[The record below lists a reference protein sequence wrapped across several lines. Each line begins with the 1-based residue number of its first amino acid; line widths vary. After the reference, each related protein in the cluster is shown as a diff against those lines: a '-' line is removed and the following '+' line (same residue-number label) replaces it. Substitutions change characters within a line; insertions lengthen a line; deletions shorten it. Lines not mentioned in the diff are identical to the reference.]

1 MCSNR
6 SSHNWLKAHRPK
18 VGICPHQED
27 YCDTCCHLKTEIQAK
42 QTTTNHLLQSSNAA
56 PEEVKRIQD
65 DKAAIQQTLENHR
78 QEAHKSHT
86 YYTEVSA
93 RASEW
98 NEITELEK
106 KSSLSD
112 EEEVLSR
119 IVGV

>member
-1 MCSNR
+1 M
-6 SSHNWLKAHRPK
+6 LHR
-18 VGICPHQED
+18 G
-27 YCDTCCHLKTEIQAK
+27 
-42 QTTTNHLLQSSNAA
+42 S
-56 PEEVKRIQD
+56 QD

-93 RASEW
+93 RCASEW

-112 EEEVLSR
+112 EEEERLGSLKNKFNLVICANYQICKLVPYWGMSAQPLVHR
-119 IVGV
+119 RKETDPQLMEHNQYP